1 MGAAEAIERNGREI
15 QEHES
20 LGHVSAKGEEEAVE
34 KERGEGRRRHLMA
47 SHGIRSHRTQ
57 RRWHLGL
64 PDLRSQKIVVN

>member
-34 KERGEGRRRHLMA
+34 KERG
-47 SHGIRSHRTQ
+47 
-57 RRWHLGL
+57 
-64 PDLRSQKIVVN
+64 

>member
-15 QEHES
+15 QEHGS
-20 LGHVSAKGEEEAVE
+20 LGHVNAKGEEEAVE
-34 KERGEGRRRHLMA
+34 ERGEGRRGTVA
-47 SHGIRSHRTQ
+47 PHGIRGHRTQ

>member
-34 KERGEGRRRHLMA
+34 KERGEGRKGA
-47 SHGIRSHRTQ
+47 PHGIS
-57 RRWHLGL
+57 WHQK
-64 PDLRSQKIVVN
+64 SQDSEKMAPGFT